1 MFSIHLLRRIPIA
14 VSCILQ
20 VRQLVS
26 SVGLEVTYL
35 KRVRYPELL
44 LLIVSLELV
53 DVVDDDTV
61 CPSDCVFAHAKSCG
75 QPLALPF

>member
-1 MFSIHLLRRIPIA
+1 MFSINLLRCTLIA
-14 VSCILQ
+14 ATCFLQ

-53 DVVDDDTV
+53 LVID
-61 CPSDCVFAHAKSCG
+61 
-75 QPLALPF
+75 Q